1 MPNPS
6 ATPQGRPRRAGAGY
20 EKRDANAKWIF
31 GIVAFL
37 LVSGLIMHF
46 VLAGVMERL
55 GKTAYPTD
63 AFKGTRRG
71 AETRVQANAA
81 VPHLQISSAEEL
93 NEFRE
98 KEEAELNR
106 YGWIDRTAGVVR
118 IPMARAM
125 DLLLE
130 RGLPTRTGT
139 NAPATGPSSYQ
150 LQQQRPQSGR
160 AEIKEMQ

>member
-6 ATPQGRPRRAGAGY
+6 AKPQGRPRRAVAGY

-31 GIVAFL
+31 GIVGFL

-55 GKTAYPTD
+55 GKTPYPTD
-63 AFKGTRRG
+63 ALEGTRRG
-71 AETRVQANAA
+71 PDARVQTKS

-98 KEEAELNR
+98 KEEAELKS

-118 IPMARAM
+118 IPVARAM

-150 LQQQRPQSGR
+150 LQQQRPQSGQ
-160 AEIKEMQ
+160 AEIKEGR

>member
-6 ATPQGRPRRAGAGY
+6 AKPQGRPRRAGAGY

-31 GIVAFL
+31 GIVGFL

-46 VLAGVMERL
+46 VLAGVMERF
-55 GKTAYPTD
+55 GKTPYPTD
-63 AFKGTRRG
+63 TFDGTRRG
-71 AETRVQANAA
+71 AETRVQTKN

-93 NEFRE
+93 NAFRS
-98 KEEAELNR
+98 KEEAELNT
-106 YGWIDRTAGVVR
+106 YGWINRTAGVVR
-118 IPMARAM
+118 IPVARAM

-139 NAPATGPSSYQ
+139 NAPTTGPSPYE
-150 LQQQRPQSGR
+150 LQQQRPQSGQ
-160 AEIKEMQ
+160 AEIKEGQ